1 MLFDN
6 MGVIW
11 FRLVVEVSVS
21 LNAVRMAAISIRKNM
36 DADEA
41 AISIRK
47 NMDADD
53 HVAFDLAV
61 AA

>member
-36 DADEA
+36 DAD
-41 AISIRK
+41 
-47 NMDADD
+47 D